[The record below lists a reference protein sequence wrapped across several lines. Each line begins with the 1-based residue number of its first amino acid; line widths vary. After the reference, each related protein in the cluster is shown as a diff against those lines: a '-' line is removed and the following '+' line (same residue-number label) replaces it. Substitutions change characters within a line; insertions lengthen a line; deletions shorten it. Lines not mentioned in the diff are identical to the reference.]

1 MNMKN
6 KTGIKIHAKNKSK
19 NKELPSNEV
28 CDGDEAEDKELE
40 DENDPTDVI
49 ADDNGFVK
57 QW

>member
-1 MNMKN
+1 MKN
-6 KTGIKIHAKNKSK
+6 KAKTTSK

-40 DENDPTDVI
+40 DENDPNDDI

>member
-1 MNMKN
+1 LKN
-6 KTGIKIHAKNKSK
+6 KANAKTHAKNK
-19 NKELPSNEV
+19 NKEIPSNEV

-40 DENDPTDVI
+40 DENDPNDII